1 MRQRPIDI
9 NQTCVFVDTQPRPVN
24 RSGLPRRIYKTQGG
38 CQAGGGG
45 DVITEGHAWCLL
57 STAVVL
63 LLGGAYL
70 VRGNQYAHLHRQIQ
84 KSYYT
89 YLQDWDGGVGAAFAA
104 TSWELHAQGLKQPL
118 PLKRRTWASKRLQ
131 VPLAPGAASDSGGA
145 EIVRGT
151 SASIVKEHNV
161 SAEPSAGGSP
171 PGESQEGQQAQQQ
184 RRGRR
189 KAAQSSLLEFR
200 LEGLLE
206 TLHQSH
212 VPAMDRHK
220 AEHNRLWRP
229 VGPELWR
236 PVAMS
241 LQGTDQRTGVVSV
254 VELGPVVFMR
264 ERTVPTGGEG
274 RCLQEE
280 HGVWQQD
287 ATCSVQ
293 EYLWGLCVKVS
304 QDSVTGAF
312 AADNITGGG
321 PGCGPEWGWEIGQ
334 WRRLDERR
342 QNINGRAYLPI
353 SARNSTILTVRHA
366 RDPTILESDLVRR
379 LAPNVEE
386 QILFH
391 AVGLALCF
399 LGLVLLFSV
408 GAFAAPALLRG
419 ARLRWAALLDRQHQ
433 GGAGTAT
440 VVKHRRS
447 RMTRRCEGPTREW
460 GVHGEVDGGSLW
472 KVDGRGTD
480 V

>member
-1 MRQRPIDI
+1 MRQRSIDI

-24 RSGLPRRIYKTQGG
+24 RSGVSRRIFKPQGG

-45 DVITEGHAWCLL
+45 DVMTEGHAWCLL

-70 VRGNQYAHLHRQIQ
+70 VRGNHYAHLHRQIQ
-84 KSYYT
+84 KSYYK

-104 TSWELHAQGLKQPL
+104 TTWELQVQGLEQPL
-118 PLKRRTWASKRLQ
+118 PLKRRTWASKRVL
-131 VPLAPGAASDSGGA
+131 VPLAPSAASDSGGA
-145 EIVRGT
+145 EIKCDT
-151 SASIVKEHNV
+151 SASIAQEHNV
-161 SAEPSAGGSP
+161 SGEPSAGGYP
-171 PGESQEGQQAQQQ
+171 PGESQDRHQAQQQ
-184 RRGRR
+184 RRRGRH

-206 TLHQSH
+206 TLHHSH
-212 VPAMDRHK
+212 VPTMDRHK

-229 VGPELWR
+229 VGSELWR

-241 LQGTDQRTGVVSV
+241 LRGTDQRTGVVSV

-280 HGVWQQD
+280 RGVWQQD

-304 QDSVTGAF
+304 QDSVTGTF

-334 WRRLDERR
+334 WRRLDERH

-366 RDPTILESDLVRR
+366 RDPAILESDLVRR

-399 LGLVLLFSV
+399 LGLVLLISV

-419 ARLRWAALLDRQHQ
+419 ARLRWATLLDRRHQ
-433 GGAGTAT
+433 GVSRGREGTAT
-440 VVKHRRS
+440 VVQHRWR
-447 RMTRRCEGPTREW
+447 RMTDDETM
-460 GVHGEVDGGSLW
+460 
-472 KVDGRGTD
+472 
-480 V
+480 